1 VSRYVNARNDLERLL
16 PRTYQNHV
24 MYAEELVKDMSE
36 KEAINS
42 RVEYLESQVKQNKPK
57 KKDRY
62 L

>member
-1 VSRYVNARNDLERLL
+1 
-16 PRTYQNHV
+16 